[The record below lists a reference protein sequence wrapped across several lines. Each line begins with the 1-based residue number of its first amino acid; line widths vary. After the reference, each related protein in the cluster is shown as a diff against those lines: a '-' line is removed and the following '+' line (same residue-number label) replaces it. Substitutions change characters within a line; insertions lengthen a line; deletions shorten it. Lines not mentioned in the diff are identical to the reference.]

1 MSASGFMI
9 YLEDLDEI
17 LDELTDEQ
25 LGAMIRALA
34 HHVKTGED
42 EKPADPTVRLGYK
55 MCKAKVDRD
64 LEKLAKRSAQNKAN
78 VEKRWSSPTPAP
90 AAPPPQ
96 EDRGAD
102 PRDAAGPAIILEPLL
117 PYEAYETVRPY
128 TTVYEPVQT
137 AGNSNC
143 NSNCKSKS
151 NRIECVS
158 DARAREA
165 TPSLSD
171 VLAYV
176 KAKGYKM
183 DAGRFFA
190 KNAATGWRVHGDPI
204 RDWRAACDAWEALES
219 RMRPEPSAPRGPK
232 RVTEQAYN
240 QRPIVHPEEDAVP
253 DWILEHRA
261 ELAAIAGGASA

>member
-34 HHVKTGED
+34 RHVKTGED

-55 MCKAKVDRD
+55 MCRAKIDRD

-78 VEKRWSSPTPAP
+78 VEKRWQSPPPAP
-90 AAPPPQ
+90 AAPPP
-96 EDRGAD
+96 DDYRGAD

-117 PYEAYETVRPY
+117 PSTEYETIRPY
-128 TTVYEPVQT
+128 TTAYEPVQP
-137 AGNSNC
+137 AGNC
-143 NSNCKSKS
+143 NSNRICKSKS
-151 NRIECVS
+151 IESVS
-158 DARAREA
+158 DARAREVA
-165 TPSLSD
+165 PSLSD
-171 VLAYV
+171 VQEYA

-183 DAGRFFA
+183 DAARFFA

-204 RDWRAACDAWEALES
+204 RDWRAACDAWETLEG
-219 RMRPEPSAPRGPK
+219 RMRPETSAPRGPK
-232 RVTEQAYN
+232 RVTEQAYD
-240 QRPIVHPEEDAVP
+240 QRPIVRPADDAVP
-253 DWILEHRA
+253 DWILENRA
-261 ELAAIAGGASA
+261 ELAAIAGGATA

>member
-34 HHVKTGED
+34 RHVKTGED

-55 MCKAKVDRD
+55 MCKTKVDRD
-64 LEKLAKRSAQNKAN
+64 LEKLAKRSAQNRAN
-78 VEKRWSSPTPAP
+78 VEKRWSSPPPAP
-90 AAPPPQ
+90 DAPPPE

-117 PYEAYETVRPY
+117 PTEAYETVRPY
-128 TTVYEPVQT
+128 TTVYDPVQT
-137 AGNSNC
+137 AGNCNC
-143 NSNCKSKS
+143 NSNRICKS

-165 TPSLSD
+165 APSLSD
-171 VLAYV
+171 VMAYV

-190 KNAATGWRVHGDPI
+190 KNAATGWQVHGDPI
-204 RDWRAACDAWEALES
+204 RDWRAACDAWETLES

-232 RVTEQAYN
+232 RVSEQAYN
-240 QRPIVHPEEDAVP
+240 QRPIVHPAEDAVP
-253 DWILEHRA
+253 DWILENRA
-261 ELAAIAGGASA
+261 ELAAIAGGATA

>member
-9 YLEDLDEI
+9 YLEDLEEI

-34 HHVKTGED
+34 RHVKTGED

-55 MCKAKVDRD
+55 MCRAKIDRD

-78 VEKRWSSPTPAP
+78 IEKRWSATSPAP
-90 AAPPPQ
+90 AAPPPD
-96 EDRGAD
+96 EERGAD

-137 AGNSNC
+137 AGNCNC
-143 NSNCKSKS
+143 NSNRICKSKS
-151 NRIECVS
+151 IESVS

-165 TPSLSD
+165 APSLPD
-171 VLAYV
+171 VQEYV

-190 KNAATGWRVHGDPI
+190 KNAATGWQVHGDPI
-204 RDWRAACDAWEALES
+204 RDWRAACDAWESLES

-232 RVTEQAYN
+232 RVTEQAYD
-240 QRPIVHPEEDAVP
+240 QRPIVHPAEDAVP

-261 ELAAIAGGASA
+261 ELAAIAGGATA